1 MLWYNEFMKIKRF
14 LLQQVQNSLQ
24 TGKVTVLYGP
34 RQVGKTTLVKDLIEV
49 LPLRSKFINADEL
62 VYREVLASQSSQR
75 LGELL
80 GDTELLVI
88 DEAQRVPEIGLNLKI
103 LVDTFPHAKIIATGS
118 ASFELASKISEP
130 LTGRKLTFN
139 LNPVSYGEIQSAF
152 GKIESRSE
160 LERWLVWGGYPAI
173 VATNDPIP
181 RERLLGELVGSY
193 LYRDI
198 LEIEGLRRADKIVD
212 LLRLLAFQI
221 GQEVST
227 TELATSLGLNRSTI
241 ERYLDLLEK
250 VFVIFKINGFSRN
263 LRKEVTKNSRIYF
276 YDNGVRN
283 SLIQNFNL
291 LALRNDVGQLWENFL
306 VMERRK
312 ANQFAERNVNSYFW
326 RTYDQKEIDCI
337 EEHGG
342 RLYGYEFK
350 WQAGEIRRAVRSEFL
365 ENYPDSELMAV
376 NQENFEKF
384 LK

>member
-1 MLWYNEFMKIKRF
+1 MKIKRF
-14 LLQQVQNSLQ
+14 TLAQIQNSLQ
-24 TGKVTVLYGP
+24 AGKVTVLYGP
-34 RQVGKTTLVKDLIEV
+34 RQVGKTTLVKELIGA
-49 LPLRSKFINADEL
+49 LPTRNKFVNADEL
-62 VYREVLASQSSQR
+62 IYREVLASQSSQR

-80 GDTELLVI
+80 GDAELLVI
-88 DEAQRVPEIGLNLKI
+88 DEAQRVAEIGLNLKI
-103 LVDTFPHAKIIATGS
+103 LVDTFPQAKVIATGS

-139 LNPVSYGEIQSAF
+139 LYPVSYGEVQGTF
-152 GKIESRSE
+152 GKVESRAQ
-160 LERWLVWGGYPAI
+160 LERWMIWGGYPAI
-173 VATNDPIP
+173 VSADDPTL

-198 LEIEGLRRADKIVD
+198 LEMEGLRRSDKIVD
-212 LLRLLAFQI
+212 LLRLLAYQI

-227 TELATSLGLNRSTI
+227 TELAASMALNRSTV

-250 VFVIFKINGFSRN
+250 VFVIFKVNGFSRN
-263 LRKEVTKNSRIYF
+263 LRKEVTKNSRYYF

-283 SLIQNFNL
+283 SLVQNFNL

-312 ANQFAERNVNSYFW
+312 TNQIAGRHVNSYFW
-326 RTYDQKEIDCI
+326 RTYDQKEIDLI

-350 WQAGEIRRAVRSEFL
+350 WQAGDIRRAVRNEFM
-365 ENYPDSELMAV
+365 EIYPDSELTTV
-376 NQENFEKF
+376 NQDNFEEF
-384 LK
+384 LKA

>member
-1 MLWYNEFMKIKRF
+1 MKIKRF
-14 LLQQVQNSLQ
+14 LLSQIENSLQ
-24 TGKVTVLYGP
+24 AGKVTVLYGP
-34 RQVGKTTLVKDLIEV
+34 RQVGKTTLVKDLMDK
-49 LPLRSKFINADEL
+49 LPLRSKFVNADEL

-80 GDTELLVI
+80 GDAELLVI

-103 LVDTFPHAKIIATGS
+103 LVDTFPQAKIIATGS
-118 ASFELASKISEP
+118 ASFDLASKISEP

-139 LNPVSYGEIQSAF
+139 LNPVSYGEIQNTF
-152 GKIESRSE
+152 GVIESRSQ

-173 VATNDPIP
+173 VATDDPTL

-221 GQEVST
+221 GQEVSA

-241 ERYLDLLEK
+241 ERYMDLLEK
-250 VFVIFKINGFSRN
+250 VFVIFKVNGFSRN

-283 SLIQNFNL
+283 SLIQNFNAL
-291 LALRNDVGQLWENFL
+291 PLRNDVGQLWENFL

-312 ANQFAERNVNSYFW
+312 ANQFAGRNVNSYFW

-350 WQAGEIRRAVRSEFL
+350 WQAGEIRRAVRNEFL
-365 ENYPDSELMAV
+365 ETYPDSELMTV
-376 NQENFEKF
+376 NKENFEGF

>member
-1 MLWYNEFMKIKRF
+1 MKIKRAI
-14 LLQQVQNSLQ
+14 LPQIQDSLQ
-24 TGKVTVLYGP
+24 AGKVTVLYGP
-34 RQVGKTTLVKDLIEV
+34 RQVGKTTLVRELINT
-49 LPLRSKFINADEL
+49 LPLRGKFVNADEL
-62 VYREVLASQSSQR
+62 IYREVLSSQSSQK

-80 GDTELLVI
+80 GDAELLVI

-139 LNPVSYGEIQSAF
+139 LYPVSYREIQDTF
-152 GKIESRSE
+152 GKVESRAQ
-160 LERWLVWGGYPAI
+160 LERWLIWGGYPTM
-173 VATNDPIP
+173 VSTDDPTL

-198 LEIEGLRRADKIVD
+198 LEMEGLRRADKIVD
-212 LLRLLAFQI
+212 LLRLLAYQV

-227 TELATSLGLNRSTI
+227 AELATSLALNRSTI

-250 VFVIFKINGFSRN
+250 VFVIFKVNGFSRN

-283 SLIQNFNL
+283 SLIQNFNR

-342 RLYGYEFK
+342 KLYGYEFK
-350 WQAGEIRRAVRSEFL
+350 WQMSEIRRAVRNEFM
-365 ENYPDSELMAV
+365 EAYPNSELMTV
-376 NQENFEKF
+376 SQGNFEEF